1 MKTIDLHG
9 TKHEDA
15 ENKLVEFVVF
25 NDPPFRIVTG
35 NSSKMKEIVEKVI
48 DKYEYYCYA
57 ESVHNQGSVIVTEK
71 EW

>member
-9 TKHEDA
+9 TKHEEA

-35 NSSKMKEIVEKVI
+35 NSAKMKEIVEKLLTGMI
-48 DKYEYYCYA
+48 FLLC
-57 ESVHNQGSVIVTEK
+57 
-71 EW
+71 